1 MSCTDAADWVD
12 ETGPVPEHGGDGTA
26 ENPYYGALS
35 GSAITFLD
43 NGGGITPGSSF
54 SKVFIEVGT
63 VLDLEG
69 GSEAD
74 STGYVID
81 DGERY
86 GIGISTSGIDR
97 DITIHGTVSTVGVTL
112 WGTSLYSELDYEL
125 GVIYFVPE
133 DYTPT
138 EGTAGIY
145 HHYDNQRFMDDQIAD
160 EDDVFDLLLLH
171 SDGFYR
177 SNTELNILQGSY
189 VDIYTG
195 SDATVDLG
203 DHTSLSI
210 DADGRITG
218 YLNGRDVLV
227 LQVTDGYGNVELL
240 TITPVSESPELE
252 FMSDPADGLLI
263 PPNHH
268 LVTFIYLDGT
278 TVYRVVEHGGFLDD
292 VPTISN
298 AGVMW
303 YAVGMGQPDLLI
315 PITSDFVF
323 EEIAHSGGGSVIG

>member
-1 MSCTDAADWVD
+1 MSCTDGADWADGSATV
-12 ETGPVPEHGGDGTA
+12 TAHGGDGTA

-35 GSAITFLD
+35 GSAISFLS
-43 NGGGITPGSSF
+43 NGGISPGSSF

-69 GSEAD
+69 GSEID

-81 DGERY
+81 DAERY
-86 GIGISTSGIDR
+86 GIGISTSGSDE
-97 DITIHGTVSTVGVTL
+97 DITLHGTVSTVGVTL
-112 WGTSLYSELDYEL
+112 WGMSSDYMMDMPL

-138 EGTAGIY
+138 EGTAGIF
-145 HHYDNQRFMDDQIAD
+145 HHYDYNHALSDDQIVDQDA
-160 EDDVFDLLLLH
+160 VFDLLLLH
-171 SDGFYR
+171 SNGYYW
-177 SNTELNILQGSY
+177 SSTELNILQGSY

-203 DHTSLSI
+203 DHTGLSI

-218 YLNGRDVLV
+218 YLNGRDVLE
-227 LQVTDGYGNVELL
+227 LQVTEYDTTKPLR
-240 TITPVSESPELE
+240 ITPVSESPELE
-252 FMSDPADGLLI
+252 FMSDPADGILI

-268 LVTFIYLDGT
+268 LVTFIYDDGT
-278 TVYRVVEHGGFLDD
+278 TVYRVVEHGGFIED
-292 VPTISN
+292 VPTLSN
-298 AGVMW
+298 AGIMW
-303 YAVGMGQPDLLI
+303 YAVGMGQPDLQI

-323 EEIAHSGGGSVIG
+323 KEIVHSSGGGSDIG